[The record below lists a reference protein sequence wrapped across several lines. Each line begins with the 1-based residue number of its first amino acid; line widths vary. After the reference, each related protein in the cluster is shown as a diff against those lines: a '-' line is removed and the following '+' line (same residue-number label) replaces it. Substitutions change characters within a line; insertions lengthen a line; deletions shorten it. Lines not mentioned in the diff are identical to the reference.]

1 MNSMT
6 TDKKKAKV
14 LVVDDEEMIRTQV
27 KWALSEDY
35 QVLLAEDVDVAL
47 KILRDEKPHI
57 MLLDLGLYPSS
68 SAGEEGMDLL
78 QTAIV
83 ISPQTKI
90 VVITGNESKENALRA
105 IKMGAHD
112 YYHKP
117 INAEELRIIVHRA
130 YHIQTLEQ
138 ENLELQR
145 KIERE
150 SKFEDI
156 IGNCP
161 QIREVFSLLRK
172 VAPTNVTLL
181 IYGESGTGKELVA
194 RAVHFQSTRSKK
206 PFMAINCGA
215 IPENLLESELFGYE
229 KGAFTGAYTTRKGK
243 LEVADGGT
251 IFLDE
256 VGELPSL
263 LQVKL
268 LRFLQEREIERVG
281 GRQPIKLD
289 VRILAATNKD
299 LRKEIEQGNFRE
311 DLYYRLSEVSVMLP
325 PLRERGDDIILLATF
340 FLNQFSQENNKAIRG
355 FSKEAIRAMQEYSWP
370 GNVRELE
377 NKVKRAVII
386 TQEKMVSLK
395 DLDIGTE
402 PQRIV
407 TLQEARERIEKDI
420 LMHALR
426 RNKGNITQ
434 AAREVGVSRPTLHE
448 LLKRYSIEADS
459 YK

>member
-1 MNSMT
+1 
-6 TDKKKAKV
+6 
-14 LVVDDEEMIRTQV
+14 
-27 KWALSEDY
+27 
-35 QVLLAEDVDVAL
+35 
-47 KILRDEKPHI
+47 
-57 MLLDLGLYPSS
+57 
-68 SAGEEGMDLL
+68 
-78 QTAIV
+78 
-83 ISPQTKI
+83 
-90 VVITGNESKENALRA
+90 
-105 IKMGAHD
+105 
-112 YYHKP
+112 
-117 INAEELRIIVHRA
+117 
-130 YHIQTLEQ
+130 
-138 ENLELQR
+138 
-145 KIERE
+145 
-150 SKFEDI
+150 
-156 IGNCP
+156 
-161 QIREVFSLLRK
+161 
-172 VAPTNVTLL
+172 
-181 IYGESGTGKELVA
+181 
-194 RAVHFQSTRSKK
+194 
-206 PFMAINCGA
+206 
-215 IPENLLESELFGYE
+215 
-229 KGAFTGAYTTRKGK
+229 
-243 LEVADGGT
+243 
-251 IFLDE
+251 
-256 VGELPSL
+256 